1 VISVYNPTNW
11 YWLVNG
17 STTEVYSSASNTYVP
32 TTDATFESWLQQGN
46 RPSNIVSEAELW
58 GVVSQAVPNAFP
70 SWLFNGTTFA
80 QPSAGNYTPAQLAAY
95 AQDKQGQIMVGGISV
110 NVGTSAAPQNVEAS
124 TSTASLV
131 LLQGAAAMAQA
142 SSSATFQW
150 VESTGV
156 TVTLTA
162 AQVLAILSA
171 VTTFMQS
178 TFSVLS
184 AVLAAIT
191 AGTITTKAEVDTPPS
206 PIAAWP
212 VNS

>member
-1 VISVYNPTNW
+1 MTVYIATAW
-11 YWLVNG
+11 YWVVNG
-17 STTEVYSSASNTYVP
+17 STTQVYSSASNTYVP
-32 TTDATFESWLQQGN
+32 VTDPTYSAWLAVGN
-46 RPSNIVSEAELW
+46 KPTNIASEALLW
-58 GVVSQAVPNAFP
+58 GVVSSASPSAFP

-95 AQDKQGQIMVGGISV
+95 AQYKQAQIMVGGISV
-110 NVGTSAAPQNVEAS
+110 NVGTSTALQNVEAS

-142 SSSATFQW
+142 NSSASFQW

-162 AQVLAILSA
+162 AQILTILNA
-171 VTTFMQS
+171 VTAFLQS
-178 TFSVLS
+178 TFSVLA

-191 AGTITTKAEVDTPPS
+191 AGTITTKAQVDTPPS